1 MFIEERKTDSGK
13 KYYLVQSY
21 REGTKVK
28 KFREYLGY
36 NLSKTKIQIL
46 REPAKQKIEYKIAT
60 LRKIKDPLKSALSE
74 EEIEKIKKLQKKIN
88 IFHLSE
94 EQWLQFTENFTYNT
108 NAIEGSELDK
118 KEVKEILEENKWPRE
133 KSKEDI
139 SEAKGVKEAIDYIR
153 KTKEHISVELIKEIH
168 KLVFKNSKSFA
179 GLTRPRGT
187 EVVVS
192 NGLGVVVHRGAPSE
206 KIIEL
211 LEELIIWYNKHKNK
225 CPAILLA
232 AVVHNQFEN
241 IHPFQD
247 GNGRVGRIL
256 LNNILIKNKLPPV
269 DITFEKRQEYYKTL
283 QEYENHQNI
292 RPTIEFLLEE
302 YKTLR
307 KKLKVTTR

>member
-36 NLSKTKIQIL
+36 NLNKAKIQSL
-46 REPAKQKIEYKIAT
+46 KEPAKEKIEYKIAT
-60 LRKIKDPLKSALSE
+60 LRKIKDPLKNILSE
-74 EEIEKIKKLQKKIN
+74 EEIEKIKELQNEIN

-118 KEVKEILEENKWPRE
+118 KEVKDILENNKWPKE

-139 SEAKGVKEAIDYIR
+139 SEAQGVKEAIDYIR

-168 KLVFKNSKSFA
+168 RIVFKNSKPFA
-179 GLTRPRGT
+179 GLTRPRGV

-192 NGLGVVVHRGAPSE
+192 NGLGVIVHRGAPSE

-211 LEELIIWYNKHKNK
+211 LEELVVWYNKYKNK
-225 CPAILLA
+225 YPPVLLA
-232 AVVHNQFEN
+232 TVIHNQFEN

-269 DITFEKRQEYYKTL
+269 DITFEKRQEYYKAL
-283 QEYENHQNI
+283 QEYENAQNI
-292 RPTIEFLLEE
+292 RPTIELLVEE
-302 YKTLR
+302 YKSLK
-307 KKLKVTTR
+307 KKLKVTTK